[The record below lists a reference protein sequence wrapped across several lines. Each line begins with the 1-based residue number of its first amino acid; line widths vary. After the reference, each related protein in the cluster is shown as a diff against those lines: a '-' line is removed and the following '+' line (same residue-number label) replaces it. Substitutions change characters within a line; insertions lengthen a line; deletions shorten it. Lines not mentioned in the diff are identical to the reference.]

1 MSAGGPLPDVLA
13 RIVAAVRERL
23 AAEPEPADLRLR
35 AAAAAAAR
43 RREGTRSLRAALSAP
58 GVRVIAECKRRSPS
72 RGVLRE
78 PFDAVAL
85 ARTYEAAGAA
95 AISVVTEARF
105 FAGEA
110 AWLPEVRRTVGLPVL
125 QKDFLLAE
133 RQLAEAAVLGADAVL
148 LIARIL
154 PGGELAAMLAAAA
167 ALGLEVLLEVHD
179 RADLERALALP
190 AAVIGINARDLATF
204 AVDLDAAAALA
215 AAVPPE
221 RVAVMES
228 GVAGGADVRRLGG
241 VGLRRFLVGEH
252 LLRAGD
258 PGAALRELVDACRA

>member
-1 MSAGGPLPDVLA
+1 MSDGKALPDVLA
-13 RIVAAVRERL
+13 RIVDAVRERL
-23 AAEPEPADLRLR
+23 AAAPAPAAPRRR
-35 AAAAAAAR
+35 AAAAAAGR
-43 RREGTRSLRAALSAP
+43 VSEGRRSLRAALSAP

-85 ARTYEAAGAA
+85 ARAYEAAGAA
-95 AISVVTEARF
+95 AISVVTEPRF

-110 AWLPEVRRTVGLPVL
+110 AWLPAVRRAVTLPVL
-125 QKDFLLAE
+125 QKDFLVAE

-154 PGGELAAMLAAAA
+154 PGGELSAMLRAAA

-190 AAVIGINARDLATF
+190 APVVGINARDLATF

-215 AAVPPE
+215 AAVPPD
-221 RVAVMES
+221 RVAVIES
-228 GVAGGADVRRLGG
+228 GVGGGVDVRRLGG
-241 VGLRRFLVGEH
+241 LGLRRFLVGER
-252 LLRAGD
+252 LLRAAD
-258 PGAALRELVDACRA
+258 PGAALRELVG